1 MSYRDE
7 TAFFYS
13 LKHDLNQSLRHMN
26 ISQEVDLSPNHIEFS
41 EDPKTTACL
50 KYTLHLLMVLLL
62 TNCKSHLPCLYHL
75 SIFAD
80 RS

>member
-1 MSYRDE
+1 
-7 TAFFYS
+7 
-13 LKHDLNQSLRHMN
+13 MN

-62 TNCKSHLPCLYHL
+62 TNWKSHLPCLYHL
-75 SIFAD
+75 TLVAPGFFGLMKPRGGGGAHCAPPA
-80 RS
+80 